1 MREIKFRAWDNV
13 QEVMLSVENIDFRN
27 DLITFNEDDN
37 SLTDTFEMITLM
49 QYTGMK
55 DKNGKEIYEGDIV
68 GSLCMRAEVIFE
80 DGSFRFKWLDKI
92 TKRVRKYNEPMFK
105 NTNIV
110 FEVIGNIYE
119 NKELLEDLFKLVS

>member
-1 MREIKFRAWDNV
+1 MREIKFRAWNNV
-13 QEVMLSVENIDFRN
+13 QEVMLPVENIDFRN

-68 GSLCMRAEVIFE
+68 GRLHMRAEVIFE

-110 FEVIGNIYE
+110 FEVMGNIYE
-119 NKELLEDLFKLVS
+119 NKELLEN

>member
-1 MREIKFRAWDNV
+1 MREIKFRAWDSV
-13 QEVMLSVENIDFRN
+13 QEVMLPVENIDFRN
-27 DLITFNEDDN
+27 DLITLNEDDN

-68 GSLCMRAEVIFE
+68 GSLHMRAEVIFE
-80 DGSFRFKWLDKI
+80 DGSFRFKWVDKI

-110 FEVIGNIYE
+110 FEVMGNIYE
-119 NKELLEDLFKLVS
+119 NKELLED

>member
-13 QEVMLSVENIDFRN
+13 QEVMLPVENIDFRN

-68 GSLCMRAEVIFE
+68 GSLHMRAEVIFE

-110 FEVIGNIYE
+110 FEVMGNIYE
-119 NKELLEDLFKLVS
+119 NKELLED

>member
-1 MREIKFRAWDNV
+1 MREIKFRAWDSV
-13 QEVMLSVENIDFRN
+13 QEVMLPVENIDFRN
-27 DLITFNEDDN
+27 DLITLNEDDN

-68 GSLCMRAEVIFE
+68 GSLHMRAEVIFE

-110 FEVIGNIYE
+110 FEVMGNIYE
-119 NKELLEDLFKLVS
+119 NKELLESN

>member
-13 QEVMLSVENIDFRN
+13 QEVMLPVENIDFRN
-27 DLITFNEDDN
+27 DLITLNEDDN
-37 SLTDTFEMITLM
+37 SLTDTFKMITLM

-68 GSLCMRAEVIFE
+68 GSLRMRAEVIFE
-80 DGSFRFKWLDKI
+80 DGSFKFKWLDKI
-92 TKRVRKYNEPMFK
+92 TKRVRRYNEPMFK

-110 FEVIGNIYE
+110 FSVVGNIFE
-119 NKELLEDLFKLVS
+119 NPELLKEKEMI

>member
-1 MREIKFRAWDNV
+1 MREIKFRAWDSV
-13 QEVMLSVENIDFRN
+13 QEVMLPVENIDFRN
-27 DLITFNEDDN
+27 DLITLNEDDN

-68 GSLCMRAEVIFE
+68 GSLHMRAEVIFE

-119 NKELLEDLFKLVS
+119 NKKEK

>member
-1 MREIKFRAWDNV
+1 MIVMREIKFRAWDNV

-68 GSLCMRAEVIFE
+68 GHLNMRAEIIFE
-80 DGSFRFKWLDKI
+80 NGSFEFKWLDKI
-92 TKRVRKYNEPMFK
+92 TKRVRRYNEPMFK
-105 NTNIV
+105 NTSIT

-119 NKELLEDLFKLVS
+119 NKELLEESK

>member
-1 MREIKFRAWDNV
+1 MREIKFRAWDSV
-13 QEVMLSVENIDFRN
+13 QEVMLPVENIDFRN
-27 DLITFNEDDN
+27 DLITLNEDDN

-68 GSLCMRAEVIFE
+68 GHLNMRAEIIFE
-80 DGSFRFKWLDKI
+80 NGSFEFKWLDKI
-92 TKRVRKYNEPMFK
+92 TKKVRRYNEPMFK
-105 NTNIV
+105 NTSIT

-119 NKELLEDLFKLVS
+119 NKELLEESK

>member
-13 QEVMLSVENIDFRN
+13 QEVMLPVENIDFRN
-27 DLITFNEDDN
+27 DLITLNEDDN

-68 GSLCMRAEVIFE
+68 GSLHMRAEVIFE

-119 NKELLEDLFKLVS
+119 NKDLLED

>member
-1 MREIKFRAWDNV
+1 MIVMREIKFRAWDNV

-68 GSLCMRAEVIFE
+68 GSLHMRAEVIFE

-110 FEVIGNIYE
+110 IEVMGNIYE
-119 NKELLEDLFKLVS
+119 NKELLED

>member
-1 MREIKFRAWDNV
+1 MREIKFRVWDSV
-13 QEVMLSVENIDFRN
+13 QEVMLPVENIDFRN
-27 DLITFNEDDN
+27 DLITLNEDDN

-55 DKNGKEIYEGDIV
+55 DKNGKEIYEGDI
-68 GSLCMRAEVIFE
+68 LRHLHMRAEVIFE

-92 TKRVRKYNEPMFK
+92 TKRVRRYNEPMFK

-119 NKELLEDLFKLVS
+119 NKKLLEGD

>member
-68 GSLCMRAEVIFE
+68 GILHMRAEVIFE

-119 NKELLEDLFKLVS
+119 NKELLED

>member
-1 MREIKFRAWDNV
+1 MREIKFRAWDSV
-13 QEVMLSVENIDFRN
+13 QEVMLPVENIDFRN
-27 DLITFNEDDN
+27 DLITLNEDDN

-55 DKNGKEIYEGDIV
+55 DENGKEIYEGDIV
-68 GSLCMRAEVIFE
+68 GSLHMRAEVIFE

-92 TKRVRKYNEPMFK
+92 TKRVRRYNEPMFK

-119 NKELLEDLFKLVS
+119 NKKLLEGD

>member
-1 MREIKFRAWDNV
+1 MREIKFRAWDSV
-13 QEVMLSVENIDFRN
+13 QEVMLPVENIDFRN
-27 DLITFNEDDN
+27 DLITLNEDDN

-68 GSLCMRAEVIFE
+68 GSLHMRAEVIFE

-119 NKELLEDLFKLVS
+119 NKELLED

>member
-68 GSLCMRAEVIFE
+68 GSLHMRAEVIFE

-119 NKELLEDLFKLVS
+119 NKELLED